1 MNPVHVLLARLKMLL
16 SQHYSLLSI
25 LVGSALITFPIGP
38 FNNWDTS
45 YEFSA
50 ASGVL
55 LWGLPYTNG
64 AGTMINQ
71 PPLGFYLD
79 SPVFQV
85 FGLSFNT
92 GVAIITCFGIGSIL
106 LVYLIGKTL
115 YGKTTGLLASAL
127 FALTPWQIVFS
138 RTFLID
144 VQCLFFSLL
153 FLLIGIYAIRKDSVG
168 LFMLSGV
175 FLGAAFLTKFYGIFM
190 IFPLA
195 IFYFKN
201 RQQKLRNPLVVVA
214 FFVPLVA
221 FLLIWYQ
228 GIVGINILTIF
239 WQDDFKFYNATGSM
253 PSSFFTFNF
262 LIGNLGIYLLAATII
277 SLLISAFQT
286 KLFRSF
292 LAADLISL
300 SAILV
305 IVGVDTFFALGF
317 NYKAPFTGAVKYD
330 YQSLPFF
337 CLLAAALLS
346 KTQSLLLTLKKLLN
360 LNWLFFGIACAG
372 TLSATV
378 AIFINFYKAIGYGQ
392 LNYLVFTVEGSVG
405 YSFFNS
411 AQIVGTNSLVYAQ
424 YLGFAIVLTGLI
436 WIAKD
441 KIKTIANL
449 RRQKM

>member
-1 MNPVHVLLARLKMLL
+1 VNPVNALLARLKMLL

-25 LVGSALITFPIGP
+25 LVGSALITFTIGP

-50 ASGVL
+50 AQGVL
-55 LWGLPYTNG
+55 LWGFPYTNG

-79 SPVFQV
+79 SPLFQI

-92 GVAIITCFGIGSIL
+92 GVAIITCFGLGSVL

-115 YGKTTGLLASAL
+115 YGKTTGLVASAL
-127 FALTPWQIVFS
+127 FALAPWQIVFS

-168 LFMLSGV
+168 LFMLSGA

-201 RQQKLRNPLVVVA
+201 RKQKLRNRLVPVA
-214 FFVPLVA
+214 FFVPLAV
-221 FLLIWYQ
+221 FLLIWYE
-228 GIVGINILTIF
+228 GVCGINILTIF
-239 WQDDFKFYNATGSM
+239 WQDDFKFYNAAGSL

-262 LIGNLGIYLLAATII
+262 FVGNLGIYLLAATII
-277 SLLISAFQT
+277 SMLISVFQT

-292 LAADLISL
+292 LGADLICVA
-300 SAILV
+300 AIFV
-305 IVGVDTFFALGF
+305 VVGVDTFFALGL
-317 NYKAPFTGAVKYD
+317 NYSAPYTGAVKYD

-337 CLLAAALLS
+337 CLLAAALGS
-346 KTQSLLLTLKKLLN
+346 KTQSLFLNLKKKLN

-372 TLSATV
+372 ALSAVV
-378 AIFINFYKAIGYGQ
+378 AIFANFFKAVGFGQ
-392 LNYLVFTVEGSVG
+392 LSYLVFTVEGSVG

-411 AQIVGTNSLVYAQ
+411 AQIAKTSSLVYVQ
-424 YLGFAIVLTGLI
+424 YVGFAIVLSGLL
-436 WIAKD
+436 WLAKD
-441 KIKTIANL
+441 KVKPMANAWRL
-449 RRQKM
+449 KM